1 MTTNEARPR
10 KRRSRWPVRIAILAV
25 VVGFFALAPRLFKK
39 KPIAVEGVKVERATV
54 RDEVS
59 SASAGEVVAEKHA
72 TVRAELSG
80 RVVAVRHKRGERVK
94 RGEPVVQLDPA
105 DLAAKLQQAQ
115 AALDA
120 QRAQAAQAQAHAD
133 QAARALQRA
142 RTLADRG
149 AAAPSALDDAQAI
162 EREAQAAAQAAKGLA
177 AQAEATL
184 RSARVMRGK
193 ADLLAPFDGLLV
205 DVPPEAGDELAPNAP
220 AFEIVDDS
228 KLHVEAAID
237 EADVG
242 RIKLGQP
249 ATLRLDALPG
259 ASLAGVV
266 SAIGPTV
273 RRDEKGARTVRLDV
287 AVSDLPRAAAAG
299 LRAGMSANVDV
310 RVAEKA
316 NVPSL
321 PTNVIV
327 GRGAKRTVYR
337 VDGPVAHVVPI
348 EIGLSSWERSEI
360 LSGLKVGDQVIA
372 TLNAKEL
379 ADGVPVTVTA
389 VH

>member
-1 MTTNEARPR
+1 MTGEAKPR
-10 KRRSRWPVRIAILAV
+10 KRRSRWPMRIALLAGAALFV
-25 VVGFFALAPRLFKK
+25 ALAPRLFKR
-39 KPIAVEGVKVERATV
+39 KPVSVEAVKVERATV

-59 SASAGEVVAEKHA
+59 SASAGEVVAERHA

-94 RGEPVVQLDPA
+94 RGESVVQLDPA
-105 DLAAKLQQAQ
+105 DLAAKVQQAE
-115 AALDA
+115 AALEA
-120 QRAQAAQAQAHAD
+120 QRAQAQQAQAHAE
-133 QAARALQRA
+133 QAQRALARA
-142 RTLADRG
+142 RTLADKG
-149 AAAPSALDDAQAI
+149 AAAPSALDDAQAA
-162 EREAQAAAQAAKGLA
+162 EREAQSAAQAARGLA

-184 RSARVMRGK
+184 RAARVARGK
-193 ADLLAPFDGLLV
+193 AELLAPFDGLLI

-228 KLHVEAAID
+228 KLHVEALID

-259 ASLAGVV
+259 ATLAGVV

-287 AVSDLPRAAAAG
+287 AVSDLPHAAAAG

-310 RVAEKA
+310 RVAEK
-316 NVPSL
+316 NGVPSL

-337 VDGPVAHVVPI
+337 IDGGIARLTPI
-348 EIGLSSWERSEI
+348 ELGLSSWERSEI
-360 LSGLKVGDQVIA
+360 VSGLQPGDQVVA
-372 TLNAKEL
+372 TLNVKEL
-379 ADGVPVTVTA
+379 ADGVPVAVTA